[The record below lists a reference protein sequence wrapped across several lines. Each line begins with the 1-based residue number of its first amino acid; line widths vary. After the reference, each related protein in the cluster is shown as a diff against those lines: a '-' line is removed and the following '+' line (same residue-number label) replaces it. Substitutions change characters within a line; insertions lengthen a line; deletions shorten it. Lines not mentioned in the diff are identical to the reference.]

1 MISFLAYTKSKNE
14 LTLLK
19 QTVTDISSVLNDE
32 DLKMYGFSSRDKF
45 EKFLENCSVLDISCV
60 DICGNG
66 GIDYAKKV
74 RSTNKDMSILLIVD
88 LSLSPATYIIPS
100 IMAASLLIRPFD
112 RAAVKNVLDTVLKD
126 YCEYFEQEDGGK
138 SFVVET
144 REGKRLVPYS
154 GIVYFESRN
163 KKIFLGTDNEEY
175 SFYGTLDNL
184 EETLDDRFIRCHRS
198 FIAAKK
204 RISKIVLSKN
214 IVVLDNGCEIPLSRS
229 YKGKVKEAIQI

>member
-1 MISFLAYTKSKNE
+1 M
-14 LTLLK
+14 
-19 QTVTDISSVLNDE
+19 
-32 DLKMYGFSSRDKF
+32 
-45 EKFLENCSVLDISCV
+45 LDISCV

-154 GIVYFESRN
+154 GIAYFESRN

>member
-1 MISFLAYTKSKNE
+1 M
-14 LTLLK
+14 
-19 QTVTDISSVLNDE
+19 
-32 DLKMYGFSSRDKF
+32 
-45 EKFLENCSVLDISCV
+45 
-60 DICGNG
+60 
-66 GIDYAKKV
+66 

-163 KKIFLGTDNEEY
+163 KKIFSALITKNTH
-175 SFYGTLDNL
+175 FTVRLIIL
-184 EETLDDRFIRCHRS
+184 
-198 FIAAKK
+198 KK
-204 RISKIVLSKN
+204 RSMTGS
-214 IVVLDNGCEIPLSRS
+214 
-229 YKGKVKEAIQI
+229 

>member
-19 QTVTDISSVLNDE
+19 QTVTDISSVLSDE

-45 EKFLENCSVLDISCV
+45 EKFLENCPVLDISCV

-74 RSTNKDMSILLIVD
+74 RSTNNDMSILLIVD

-112 RAAVKNVLDTVLKD
+112 RAAVKNVLDTVL
-126 YCEYFEQEDGGK
+126 
-138 SFVVET
+138 
-144 REGKRLVPYS
+144 REFSKRLSILPQPADPVLYLSTFPS
-154 GIVYFESRN
+154 
-163 KKIFLGTDNEEY
+163 IFRKMKL
-175 SFYGTLDNL
+175 
-184 EETLDDRFIRCHRS
+184 
-198 FIAAKK
+198 K
-204 RISKIVLSKN
+204 VLN
-214 IVVLDNGCEIPLSRS
+214 IP
-229 YKGKVKEAIQI
+229 KA

>member
-45 EKFLENCSVLDISCV
+45 EKFLENCLVLDISCV

-144 REGKRLVPYS
+144 REGKQLVPYS

>member
-1 MISFLAYTKSKNE
+1 MNRLKN
-14 LTLLK
+14 
-19 QTVTDISSVLNDE
+19 
-32 DLKMYGFSSRDKF
+32 
-45 EKFLENCSVLDISCV
+45 CPVLDISCV

>member
-19 QTVTDISSVLNDE
+19 QTVTDISSVLSDE

-45 EKFLENCSVLDISCV
+45 EKFLENCPVLDISCV

-126 YCEYFEQEDGGK
+126 YCE
-138 SFVVET
+138 
-144 REGKRLVPYS
+144 
-154 GIVYFESRN
+154 
-163 KKIFLGTDNEEY
+163 
-175 SFYGTLDNL
+175 
-184 EETLDDRFIRCHRS
+184 
-198 FIAAKK
+198 
-204 RISKIVLSKN
+204 
-214 IVVLDNGCEIPLSRS
+214 
-229 YKGKVKEAIQI
+229 

>member
-19 QTVTDISSVLNDE
+19 QTVTDISSVLSDE
-32 DLKMYGFSSRDKF
+32 DLKMYGFLSRDKF
-45 EKFLENCSVLDISCV
+45 EKFLENCPVLDISCV

-144 REGKRLVPYS
+144 REGKQLVPYS

-163 KKIFLGTDNEEY
+163 IQKAARGTIMLMK
-175 SFYGTLDNL
+175 TH
-184 EETLDDRFIRCHRS
+184 IRVCMLIRWTVN
-198 FIAAKK
+198 ILVTAMTGAANK
-204 RISKIVLSKN
+204 RTATSV
-214 IVVLDNGCEIPLSRS
+214 
-229 YKGKVKEAIQI
+229 